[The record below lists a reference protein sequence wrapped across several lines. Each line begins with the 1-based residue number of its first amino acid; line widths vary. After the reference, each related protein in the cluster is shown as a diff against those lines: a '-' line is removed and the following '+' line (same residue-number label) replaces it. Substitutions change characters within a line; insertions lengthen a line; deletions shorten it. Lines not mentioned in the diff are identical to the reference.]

1 MWQQED
7 GGGGEDA
14 RRQDLSRLTHTHA
27 VLRQKEWTKKP
38 AEEGGNWKKK
48 IKKDTEWLEETTE
61 N

>member
-48 IKKDTEWLEETTE
+48 IKKDTE
-61 N
+61 